1 MQTRSISVTEAAR
14 NFSDCVNRARYQ
26 GVTFILHR
34 NGVPVA
40 RIVPESPKRS
50 SEAGQVLKT
59 GAEPA
64 AESGLATRSEFPLSL
79 W

>member
-1 MQTRSISVTEAAR
+1 MQTCSISVTDAAR

-40 RIVPESPKRS
+40 RIVPEGKAKQTPTR
-50 SEAGQVLKT
+50 GV
-59 GAEPA
+59 
-64 AESGLATRSEFPLSL
+64 ESGDTAPAQKIKHSDFDPSRSL

>member
-26 GVTFILHR
+26 GITFILHR

-40 RIVPESPKRS
+40 RLIPEAQKQWDPVR
-50 SEAGQVLKT
+50 ET
-59 GAEPA
+59 PA
-64 AESGLATRSEFPLSL
+64 ASERGPAAVEAPPSARARSL

>member
-14 NFSDCVNRARYQ
+14 NFSECVNRARYQ

-40 RIVPESPKRS
+40 RLVPETQKQSASIREAPDASASEPSPVGS
-50 SEAGQVLKT
+50 AALP
-59 GAEPA
+59 PA
-64 AESGLATRSEFPLSL
+64 RSL

>member
-26 GVTFILHR
+26 GVTFVLHR

-40 RIVPESPKRS
+40 RLVPEAQKQTAPAPEARS
-50 SEAGQVLKT
+50 ANVGERN
-59 GAEPA
+59 A
-64 AESGLATRSEFPLSL
+64 AESPAFTPSRSL

>member
-40 RIVPESPKRS
+40 RIVPERKKS
-50 SEAGQVLKT
+50 
-59 GAEPA
+59 AEPA
-64 AESGLATRSEFPLSL
+64 YEAYTAMGRAGEFKTPARESARSL

>member
-26 GVTFILHR
+26 GITFVLHR

-40 RIVPESPKRS
+40 RLVPEAQEQSAPARKTPAAI
-50 SEAGQVLKT
+50 AG
-59 GAEPA
+59 EPA
-64 AESGLATRSEFPLSL
+64 AVEATSSTPARSL

>member
-14 NFSDCVNRARYQ
+14 NFSECVNRTRYQ
-26 GVTFILHR
+26 GLTFILHR

-40 RIVPESPKRS
+40 RIVPELEERREAVREDGTADAIAKPDDLGSV
-50 SEAGQVLKT
+50 SE
-59 GAEPA
+59 P
-64 AESGLATRSEFPLSL
+64 TRSL

>member
-26 GVTFILHR
+26 GVTFVLHR

-40 RIVPESPKRS
+40 RLVPETQKQSTADRETTAS
-50 SEAGQVLKT
+50 SAGQQ
-59 GAEPA
+59 PA
-64 AESGLATRSEFPLSL
+64 VETLPSTPARSL

>member
-1 MQTRSISVTEAAR
+1 MQTRTISVTEAAR

-34 NGVPVA
+34 NGIPVA
-40 RIVPESPKRS
+40 RLIPEAQKQSTSAP
-50 SEAGQVLKT
+50 ETPQAN
-59 GAEPA
+59 AEERTVADSAASTPA
-64 AESGLATRSEFPLSL
+64 RSL